1 MANTSQSDEPNQIRH
16 IGDLVDLMNE
26 ADIGFWLSGGWAVDF
41 HLGRITRAHS
51 DIDFIM
57 KLNDQSKLRGLLDGK
72 GAERTRSDE
81 AGGVESF
88 ELDNAVIEVTYVVK
102 DEKGRDVTPGYESWP
117 YPAGSFP
124 DQTLTL
130 ADVMVRAV
138 SAAALLDMKEG
149 WEENLGEK
157 PRPHDLADIEA
168 LRALLG
174 SRKR

>member
-1 MANTSQSDEPNQIRH
+1 MASTSQPDEPGQIRQ
-16 IGDLVDLMNE
+16 IGELVDLMNE

-41 HLGRITRAHS
+41 HLGRVTRAHS
-51 DIDFIM
+51 DIDFIV
-57 KLNDQSKLRGLLDGK
+57 KLNDKSKLRGLLAGR
-72 GAERTRSDE
+72 GAAETRSDE

-88 ELDNAVIEVTYVVK
+88 ELDNAVLEITYVVK
-102 DEKGRDVTPGYESWP
+102 DRKGRDVTPGYESWP
-117 YPAGSFP
+117 YPEGSFP
-124 DQTLTL
+124 DKTLTL
-130 ADVMVRAV
+130 ADITVRAV

-174 SRKR
+174 SR